1 MERDRGDGMALS
13 EESLRIVDL
22 AMIDGEEALRMVA
35 AWPRVPAGLS
45 GRPLVRAWARLAD
58 VAEVRA
64 RRKAPGLLGR
74 ICRPDRTVPEEAQ
87 KFVAMAL
94 FQAAGAPRRKRDLPK
109 RGPGE

>member
-1 MERDRGDGMALS
+1 MALT
-13 EESLRIVDL
+13 EEPLRVVDL
-22 AMIDGEEALRMVA
+22 AVIDGEEALRMVA
-35 AWPRVPAGLS
+35 AWSRVPAGLS
-45 GRPLVRAWARLAD
+45 GRSLIRAWAQLAD

-74 ICRPDRTVPEEAQ
+74 ICRPDRTVPDEAQ

-94 FQAAGAPRRKRDLPK
+94 FQAAGAPRRKKDFPK